1 MNDRAVAVGGPGQ
14 VLWATGGSAP
24 ASVDDNLS
32 DEWLLRAA
40 QDGAAGAMALLV
52 TRFERPLY
60 RMLLGLTGRPAVAED
75 LLQDT
80 FVRLVRQPVPL
91 DHVAGWLYRCAENLA
106 IDHARRR
113 GREHLMAE
121 PPEPSAPSDD
131 WTDRIVDRERLAAA
145 VAQLTLEQRQA
156 IALHYFAD
164 QPLADV
170 ARILGVPLG
179 TVKTRL
185 HRAYRRLAALLAPDD
200 DTDPLGSAGPTGIP
214 SSEGGRE

>member
-1 MNDRAVAVGGPGQ
+1 MSVRGQ
-14 VLWATGGSAP
+14 GSAWTIGGSAA

-32 DEWLLRAA
+32 DEQLLRAA
-40 QDGAAGAMALLV
+40 QDGAGGAMALLV
-52 TRFERPLY
+52 ARFERPLY

-91 DHVAGWLYRCAENLA
+91 DHVAGWLYRCAGNLA
-106 IDHARRR
+106 IDHARRC
-113 GREHLMAE
+113 GREQLMAE
-121 PPEPSAPSDD
+121 PPEPPAPSGD

-145 VAQLTLEQRQA
+145 VAQLTPEQRQA

-164 QPLADV
+164 QPLAEV
-170 ARILGVPLG
+170 ARVLGVPLG

-185 HRAYRRLAALLAPDD
+185 HRAYRRLAETLAPNDD
-200 DTDPLGSAGPTGIP
+200 AGPRRPAGPPRIP